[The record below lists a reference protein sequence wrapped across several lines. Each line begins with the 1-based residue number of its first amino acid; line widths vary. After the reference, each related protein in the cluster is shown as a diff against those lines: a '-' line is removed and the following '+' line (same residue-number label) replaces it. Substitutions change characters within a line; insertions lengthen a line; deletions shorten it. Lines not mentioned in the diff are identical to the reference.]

1 MAVETKEF
9 RAEAR
14 FQRVSPQKARLV
26 LDLIKGRGVQEA
38 LETAAFTKKRIA
50 PVIYKL
56 LTSAV
61 DNAKYVSGEQGLD
74 LDVDNLYVK
83 QALANDGPR
92 MKRIR
97 PAPMGRAY
105 RYQRRLTHIVL
116 SVAEREAAEG
126 LATKIEEPK
135 AAPQAT
141 KTKIDESKAAPQ
153 ATKTKI
159 EEPKAAAKA
168 NKTKNEEPKAAA
180 KATKAKNEEPKAA
193 AKKATKT
200 KVEESKPGAKKAAG
214 ATTGKKASKKA

>member
-26 LDLIKGRGVQEA
+26 LDLIKGRGVEEA
-38 LETAAFTKKRIA
+38 LATAAFTKKRIA
-50 PVIYKL
+50 PVIHKL

-61 DNAKYVSGEQGLD
+61 DNAKYVAGEQGLD

-83 QALANDGPR
+83 TALANDGPR

-116 SVAEREAAEG
+116 SVAEREGTAG
-126 LATKIEEPK
+126 VVTKVEEPASAPK
-135 AAPQAT
+135 AA
-141 KTKIDESKAAPQ
+141 
-153 ATKTKI
+153 
-159 EEPKAAAKA
+159 
-168 NKTKNEEPKAAA
+168 NKTASVPKAAA
-180 KATKAKNEEPKAA
+180 KATKNKSVKHKAATKTARTAKKKAKEPKSATKKA
-193 AKKATKT
+193 GATKKKAGESKATAKKASATK
-200 KVEESKPGAKKAAG
+200 
-214 ATTGKKASKKA
+214 KKASKKA